1 MNKFKSMVAVCATVG
16 MLWSTV
22 YAQETRDLGYKVKI
36 EEGQVT
42 VTEDALVSDIDNS
55 NLDVSVV
62 KQQGDTRTTI
72 FTGKLKNYDNGRWV
86 YTDFSEIQFMAVIE
100 WEGPEDELI
109 YIIPS
114 KNISDVEVEATS
126 NTTKITGQNAG
137 NNETSSPS
145 EAYKYGIGDVIIKNA
160 ENEKINSLKD
170 AAELSAITIAKNTF
184 DAAPVTIYA
193 AIYDDGKLTNIKQLS
208 VNADQANK
216 SYVRYDLNLPLDNV
230 TPKTKIK
237 LMIWNGTTLMPYSLC
252 TDMFYSYKIDLQT
265 TVNQLYTFPITS
277 TSGASKF
284 KVDFNGEWFSIVDL
298 CKDTDTENISVG
310 TVSENI
316 RIDEVTS
323 TGFTFT
329 FIGTQQDK
337 CVNKFVL
344 KAKKTGST
352 YINVEEIL
360 N

>member
-1 MNKFKSMVAVCATVG
+1 MQRLNKLTSIFLVTCFLAITSVNEGIVAVSFAE
-16 MLWSTV
+16 
-22 YAQETRDLGYKVKI
+22 ETEKNELTMVHEEKI
-36 EEGQVT
+36 YEF
-42 VTEDALVSDIDNS
+42 DNS
-55 NLDVSVV
+55 ELDVQVI
-62 KQQGDTRTTI
+62 QQIRDEQMTI
-72 FTGKLKNYDNGRWV
+72 FTGKLKEYDNGRWIHL
-86 YTDFSEIQFMAVIE
+86 DFSEIQFMVIVE
-100 WEGPEDELI
+100 WEGPKDELI

-114 KNISDVEVEATS
+114 KNISDVEVETTS
-126 NTTKITGQNAG
+126 NTANITGQNTG
-137 NNETSSPS
+137 NNETQSTS

-160 ENEKINSLKD
+160 ENETINLLKD
-170 AAELSAITIAKNTF
+170 AAELSAMTIAKNTV

-216 SYVRYDLNLPLDNV
+216 SYVRHDLNLPLDNV

-284 KVDFNGEWFSIVDL
+284 KVDFNEEWFSIIDL
-298 CKDTDTENISVG
+298 CKDTDTEDISVG

-323 TGFTFT
+323 TGFIFT
-329 FIGTQQDK
+329 FIGTQQGK
-337 CVNKFVL
+337 CINKFVL

>member
-1 MNKFKSMVAVCATVG
+1 MQKINKIASIFLAICLLTITGVSKGITAVAFAE
-16 MLWSTV
+16 
-22 YAQETRDLGYKVKI
+22 ETEKNELI
-36 EEGQVT
+36 TINEEKMF
-42 VTEDALVSDIDNS
+42 EFDNS
-55 NLDVSVV
+55 ELNVRVI
-62 KQQGDTRTTI
+62 QQIRDERTTI
-72 FTGKLKNYDNGRWV
+72 FTGKLKDYDNGKWIYV
-86 YTDFSEIQFMAVIE
+86 DFSKIQFMIVVE
-100 WEGPEDELI
+100 WDGPKDELI

-114 KNISDVEVEATS
+114 KNISNAEAETTS
-126 NTTKITGQNAG
+126 NTTSITGQNAG
-137 NNETSSPS
+137 NNETQYPS

-160 ENEKINSLKD
+160 ENETINSLKD
-170 AAELSAITIAKNTF
+170 ASELSAITIAKNTV

-208 VNADQANK
+208 LNADQANK
-216 SYVRYDLNLPLDNV
+216 SYVRYDLNIPLDNV

-252 TDMFYSYKIDLQT
+252 TDMFYSYKIDLQA

-277 TSGASKF
+277 TSGARKF
-284 KVDFNGEWFSIVDL
+284 KVDFNEEWFSIVDL
-298 CKDTDTENISVG
+298 CKDTDTEDISVC

-316 RIDEVTS
+316 RIDEVIS